1 MDEKETDGN
10 ANQHSA
16 GNDGNIDKTNDTEVD
31 QQEKTPSSPKFTN
44 ALDLL
49 KLTFHMICLNPS
61 SIINKRFCI
70 LLNVSASFDLTPIVI
85 IDAEGHEE
93 NALAHNIVVSRLCNN
108 EKKSLTLK
116 RTNNPKRCYDETLKY
131 GFC

>member
-1 MDEKETDGN
+1 MPQSQPYYKQAVLYACQGQDATEREKG
-10 ANQHSA
+10 
-16 GNDGNIDKTNDTEVD
+16 
-31 QQEKTPSSPKFTN
+31 
-44 ALDLL
+44 
-49 KLTFHMICLNPS
+49 
-61 SIINKRFCI
+61 I